1 MTTVITAGQT
11 CQMSEKEPL
20 KKGFILLFF
29 LKKNNNNN
37 LLRDEMHYADRLQ
50 RILSQLFNSLC
61 SPACAVTN
69 LELLFMKCIF
79 STAIIN
85 WIQAMD
91 QLHSYTNEMV
101 HR

>member
-1 MTTVITAGQT
+1 
-11 CQMSEKEPL
+11 
-20 KKGFILLFF
+20 
-29 LKKNNNNN
+29 
-37 LLRDEMHYADRLQ
+37 MHYADRLQ

-91 QLHSYTNEMV
+91 QLRSYTNEMV

>member
-20 KKGFILLFF
+20 KKGFILFF
-29 LKKNNNNN
+29 LKKKNN

-79 STAIIN
+79 STAIIKLDSSN
-85 WIQAMD
+85 G
-91 QLHSYTNEMV
+91 SVT
-101 HR
+101 

>member
-20 KKGFILLFF
+20 KKGFILFF
-29 LKKNNNNN
+29 FKKNNNNN

>member
-20 KKGFILLFF
+20 KKGFILFF

>member
-20 KKGFILLFF
+20 KKGFILFF
-29 LKKNNNNN
+29 FFKKNNNN
-37 LLRDEMHYADRLQ
+37 LLRDEMRYADRLQ

>member
-20 KKGFILLFF
+20 KKGFILFF
-29 LKKNNNNN
+29 FKKNNNNN
-37 LLRDEMHYADRLQ
+37 LLRDEMRYADRLQ